1 MLVGPLE
8 PYKYCFCEKI
18 MFPMFFTSQF
28 VIFFNHNSY
37 DSCMLFSV
45 QVFNYIISNSPQNNP
60 ESSYQY
66 PHSIDEESEA

>member
-1 MLVGPLE
+1 
-8 PYKYCFCEKI
+8 
-18 MFPMFFTSQF
+18 MFFTSQF